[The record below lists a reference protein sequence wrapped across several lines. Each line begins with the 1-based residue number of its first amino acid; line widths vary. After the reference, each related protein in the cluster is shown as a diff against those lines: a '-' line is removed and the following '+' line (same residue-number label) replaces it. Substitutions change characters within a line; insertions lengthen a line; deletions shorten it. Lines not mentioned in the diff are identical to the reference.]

1 MSVHCI
7 INLIFTL

>member
-7 INLIFTL
+7 W